1 MGAMIAG
8 CPNLFFLVGPNTG
21 LGHNSIV
28 FMIESQARY
37 VTRALDLMDS
47 SGASTIEVRA
57 DAQQRFVHQVQ
68 SRLDRTVWQSGCQS
82 WYLDENGRN
91 FTIWPH
97 VSWRYWLQTRR
108 PRPADF
114 LLDRRRSGA
123 PQTAAM

>member
-1 MGAMIAG
+1 
-8 CPNLFFLVGPNTG
+8 LLGPNTG
-21 LGHNSIV
+21 LGHTSVV

-57 DAQQRFVHQVQ
+57 EAQQRFVHRVQ
-68 SRLDRTVWQSGCQS
+68 SRLDRTVWQSGCRS

-97 VSWRYWLQTRR
+97 VTWRYWLRTRR

-114 LLDRRRSGA
+114 VLQERRSGS
-123 PQTAAM
+123 PQKAAM